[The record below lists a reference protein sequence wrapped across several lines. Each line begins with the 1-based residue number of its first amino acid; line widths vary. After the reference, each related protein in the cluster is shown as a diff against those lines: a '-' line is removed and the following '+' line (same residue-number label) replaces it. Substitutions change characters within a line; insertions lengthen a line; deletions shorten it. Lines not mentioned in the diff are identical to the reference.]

1 MYRRPFFRRR
11 APRPPCSPRD
21 ERAPGKRRALLS
33 LLLLLTAFLLFL
45 ISALVYLKE
54 LSGQIAVSDACD
66 IMTQQVNAAIT
77 DVMREG
83 DFDADWFVK
92 FEKNDVGEVS
102 AISSNMAHINALS
115 AQLLDRVVGLTEN
128 RMLTVSI
135 PAGNLTGL
143 SLLMG
148 RGPGVPVEI
157 LALTSSR
164 VEFQNSIVTA
174 GINQTKHQISLRVIV
189 DIDVLVPWGTESAQV
204 CTEVLIADT
213 VVVGQVPETYLY
225 YDQDKG

>member
-11 APRPPCSPRD
+11 PPRPPR
-21 ERAPGKRRALLS
+21 ERPASGKRRAAITVF
-33 LLLLLTAFLLFL
+33 LLLAALLMFLS
-45 ISALVYLKE
+45 SALLYLKE

-66 IMTQQVNAAIT
+66 IMTMQTNAAIAE
-77 DVMREG
+77 VLQEG

-92 FEKNDVGEVS
+92 FEKNDAGEVT
-102 AISSNMAHINALS
+102 AISSNMGHINALS
-115 AQLLDRVVGLTEN
+115 AALLDRVVGMTEN
-128 RMLTVSI
+128 RKLTVSI

-164 VEFQNSIVTA
+164 VEFQNNIVTA

-204 CTEVLIADT
+204 STEVLIADT
-213 VVVGQVPETYLY
+213 VVVGQVPETYLN
-225 YDQDKG
+225 YDKNRG

>member
-1 MYRRPFFRRR
+1 MAITLFLLL
-11 APRPPCSPRD
+11 A
-21 ERAPGKRRALLS
+21 ALLM
-33 LLLLLTAFLLFL
+33 FLS
-45 ISALVYLKE
+45 SALLYLKE

-66 IMTQQVNAAIT
+66 IMTMQTNAAIAE
-77 DVMREG
+77 VLQEG

-92 FEKNDVGEVS
+92 FEKNDAGEVT
-102 AISSNMAHINALS
+102 AISSNMGHINALS
-115 AQLLDRVVGLTEN
+115 AALLDRVVGVTEN
-128 RMLTVSI
+128 RKLTVSI

-164 VEFQNSIVTA
+164 VEFQNNIVTA

-204 CTEVLIADT
+204 STEVLIADT
-213 VVVGQVPETYLY
+213 VVVGQVPETYLN
-225 YDQDKG
+225 YDKNRG